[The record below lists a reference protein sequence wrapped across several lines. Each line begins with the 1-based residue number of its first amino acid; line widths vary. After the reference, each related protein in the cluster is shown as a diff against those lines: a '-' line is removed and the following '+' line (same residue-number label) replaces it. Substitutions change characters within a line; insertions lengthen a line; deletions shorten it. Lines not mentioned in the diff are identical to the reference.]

1 MSSSSIDLGKTILAK
16 LEQLSAKKPNAANRA
31 RSGSKADPK
40 KESTGSNA
48 AQKPTPSSSDKPPKK
63 DRRKDR
69 KAKQLAAGSSSAVR
83 HEKSPVKS
91 ANPCPDIPA
100 PDPGTT
106 SKQEASDEASS
117 DKPPKKDRRKD
128 RKAKQLAASSAVR
141 QEKPPVKSANACP
154 DIPAPDPGTTSK
166 QEASDEA
173 FSDKPPKKDRR
184 KDRKA
189 KQLAAGSSSAVRQE
203 KLPVKEAHACPDIPA
218 PDPETTSKQEASDE
232 ASSDKPPKKDRRRD
246 RKAKQ
251 LAAGSSSA
259 VRQEKPPVKSAN
271 ADIDDEVLLAEIKNL
286 GGTAEDLDLL
296 EGSPWKQAVIA
307 EEHVADDAL
316 VDDVKSFMQGLDF
329 EAALKSMNSV
339 AKESS
344 PRPANSEGSTHHEQD
359 PPSPARHPKRKATS
373 TDLSSD
379 HTSNQPKKKKKN
391 RKSQK

>member
-16 LEQLSAKKPNAANRA
+16 LEQLSAKKPNAANHEEEED
-31 RSGSKADPK
+31 SGD
-40 KESTGSNA
+40 ES
-48 AQKPTPSSSDKPPKK
+48 
-63 DRRKDR
+63 
-69 KAKQLAAGSSSAVR
+69 
-83 HEKSPVKS
+83 
-91 ANPCPDIPA
+91 
-100 PDPGTT
+100 
-106 SKQEASDEASS
+106 
-117 DKPPKKDRRKD
+117 
-128 RKAKQLAASSAVR
+128 
-141 QEKPPVKSANACP
+141 
-154 DIPAPDPGTTSK
+154 
-166 QEASDEA
+166 
-173 FSDKPPKKDRR
+173 
-184 KDRKA
+184 
-189 KQLAAGSSSAVRQE
+189 
-203 KLPVKEAHACPDIPA
+203 
-218 PDPETTSKQEASDE
+218 
-232 ASSDKPPKKDRRRD
+232 
-246 RKAKQ
+246 
-251 LAAGSSSA
+251 
-259 VRQEKPPVKSAN
+259 
-271 ADIDDEVLLAEIKNL
+271 DIDDEVLLAEIKNL